1 MIQIEFKKI
10 LAIAVL
16 TLLGYSTTAAQ
27 ISLSEKQIQLLDS
40 IAIKDVPE
48 KAPGIAT
55 AIIQNGKAIYE
66 KVAGYADFADSSLIK
81 RDTRFNIASNGKQFT
96 ALAVLTLIDQK
107 KVKRSDDIRKW
118 FPSLYPELK
127 NPITVQSLLNHTSGI
142 RDVYDLYSLQGIT
155 WWKQTYENKDVLALL
170 ERQTDL
176 NFTPNTK
183 YLYSNSNYILLALLV
198 EKVSKA
204 TFKEYTD
211 EIFQQLNMPN
221 TSFESDF
228 TKIRGP
234 IARAYFNFDTWST
247 YEWIWNV
254 VGDGNLFSTL
264 EDQIQWELL
273 VQGEGKTTFK
283 RKIIVQSQETIE
295 DSNFQNYGYGL
306 ELGTYKDLEYHFHEG
321 ATGAWKATFIRFPKE
336 AISMITLTNTGKSI
350 PSSQTRQMA
359 DVVFNLPSK
368 ETFIVTEPPSI
379 GNYVNETEIVGT
391 YLTDNDFAFTFE
403 TQEDKIFLKRD
414 GRNDVELKRE
424 ADNIFHQKYDP
435 AFKQEFTTNSKGEMQ
450 VTAYY
455 TNHAPYSLI
464 KVIDLENDFDFK
476 KIDGAYYNSETDT
489 NISIRHLEETNYEIS
504 FRSDKTTNGLLVSKN
519 KMLVNSY
526 SLEFHDDALLLNGE
540 RIKKVR
546 FNRK

>member
-414 GRNDVELKRE
+414 GRNDVELERE

-450 VTAYY
+450 VTTYY